1 MPSPHS
7 HLVPTRLEYKT
18 DVKFI
23 THKDHC
29 PFHPLLHG
37 DQNIFKI
44 PLIQIPITILSLFTL
59 SLKNTHLLSNLLH
72 FAAPAAAEA
81 AGSTDGEAIAQAVG
95 TLSNIQTLA
104 GAQDFTTG
112 DGEGLHEFNI
122 FVIDDE
128 KYMTWD
134 KWDGTDGYKAVMEA
148 SGLQ

>member
-1 MPSPHS
+1 M
-7 HLVPTRLEYKT
+7 
-18 DVKFI
+18 
-23 THKDHC
+23 
-29 PFHPLLHG
+29 
-37 DQNIFKI
+37 
-44 PLIQIPITILSLFTL
+44 
-59 SLKNTHLLSNLLH
+59 
-72 FAAPAAAEA
+72 
-81 AGSTDGEAIAQAVG
+81 G